1 MFSQFV
7 LWHRPPPSPSITL
20 YFSPLEAILL
30 THVYMYLTI
39 NLLDIG
45 NIETKAMVGEVGT
58 SRIEGNSQYRRT
70 FKGERQSPEGA
81 QKDSVGEIWFDEAI
95 QVRLFTM

>member
-1 MFSQFV
+1 
-7 LWHRPPPSPSITL
+7 
-20 YFSPLEAILL
+20 
-30 THVYMYLTI
+30 MYLTI

-70 FKGERQSPEGA
+70 FKGERQSP
-81 QKDSVGEIWFDEAI
+81 
-95 QVRLFTM
+95 